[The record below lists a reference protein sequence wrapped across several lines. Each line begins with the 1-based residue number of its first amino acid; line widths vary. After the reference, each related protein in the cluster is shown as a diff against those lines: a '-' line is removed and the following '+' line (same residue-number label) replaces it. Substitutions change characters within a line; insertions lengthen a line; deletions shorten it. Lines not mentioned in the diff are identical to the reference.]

1 MRTCVACRKV
11 QAKQELIR
19 LVHTLDGNIEID
31 GSGKKTGR
39 GAYLC
44 RDWNCWETGLKG
56 SRLEHSL
63 RGSLTKENRDQ
74 LIKQASKILKG
85 AV

>member
-11 QAKQELIR
+11 QAKRELLR
-19 LVHTLDGNIEID
+19 LVNTLDGNIEID
-31 GSGKKTGR
+31 GSGRKAGR

-44 RDWNCWETGLKG
+44 RDWHCWEAGLKS
-56 SRLEHSL
+56 SRLEHAL
-63 RGSLTKENRDQ
+63 RGSLTKDNRDQ
-74 LIKQASKILKG
+74 LIKQASEILKG